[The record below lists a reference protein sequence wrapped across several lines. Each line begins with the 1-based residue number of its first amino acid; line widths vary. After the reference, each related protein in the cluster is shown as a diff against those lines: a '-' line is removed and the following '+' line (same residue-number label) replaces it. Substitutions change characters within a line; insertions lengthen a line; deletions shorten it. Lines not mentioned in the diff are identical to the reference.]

1 MNDLLYNYFI
11 YFQADTAGLDLL
23 GRLLAFDPSK
33 RIAVEEAL
41 AHRYLTA
48 YYDPS
53 DEPVAEKPFTF
64 EMEFDELPTRY
75 ISWKIIS
82 FSFFVWVGL
91 VNPFKQIPYPRC

>member
-1 MNDLLYNYFI
+1 MPFAKKWWKCFCGKVVVLRKLTTFYEHLVFL
-11 YFQADTAGLDLL
+11 QADTAGLDLL

-41 AHRYLTA
+41 AHKYLTA

-75 ISWKIIS
+75 FLTNTS
-82 FSFFVWVGL
+82 FD
-91 VNPFKQIPYPRC
+91 